1 MAQAMEID
9 IDIPQFLYEER
20 QKAPEHLQRY
30 FTTFVDLHERK
41 LWHQLTKEVVD
52 FFKDSESGPF
62 RLPIFQQFVAKWE
75 DKINTLSLVTIAL
88 SAAKQFKG
96 EKNEIQLFSLL
107 TDGMLEPNDSVEF
120 LSNII
125 SKVDKPEMQDVY
137 VYAVMEMSHFKLKLQ
152 QWDEV
157 KKAIDKCDK
166 ILDHF
171 DSVQTVIYAS
181 FYRVSA
187 DYYKAKAEFAQYYKT
202 ALLYL
207 ACVNLDELSSEEKA
221 ERAYDLAISALLGD
235 MIYNFGE
242 LLMHPILDSLKNTEY
257 EWLPSLLFAFNSGSI
272 GKFEA
277 LAPHF
282 SKQPILQQNMSSMS
296 QKICLMSL
304 IEAVFRRSGD
314 NRIIPFAE
322 IAAETRLSVDE
333 VEHLIMKA
341 LSLNLIRGS
350 IDQVDQVVTVT
361 WVQPRVLD
369 LNQIDG
375 MRRRLDEWDSHV
387 KKISG
392 FLSEQGGEVFAQ

>member
-1 MAQAMEID
+1 MEVD
-9 IDIPQFLYEER
+9 FDIPKFLYDER
-20 QKAPEHLQRY
+20 QKVPAHLQHY
-30 FTTFVDLHERK
+30 FTTFEDLYDRK
-41 LWHQLTKEVVD
+41 LWHQLTRKIMD
-52 FFKDSESGPF
+52 FFQEAESGPF
-62 RLPIFQQFVAKWE
+62 QLSIFQQFVAKWE
-75 DKINTLSLVTIAL
+75 DEINTLSLVTIAL
-88 SAAKQFKG
+88 SAAKQFK
-96 EKNEIQLFSLL
+96 
-107 TDGMLEPNDSVEF
+107 EPNDSVEF
-120 LSNII
+120 LVSII
-125 SKVDKPEMQDVY
+125 LKVDKPETQDVY
-137 VYAVMEMSHFKLKLQ
+137 VYAVMEATQFKLKLE
-152 QWDEV
+152 QWDDV

-166 ILDHF
+166 ILDQL
-171 DSVQTVIYAS
+171 DSVRTVIYAS

-207 ACVNLDELSSEEKA
+207 ACVDIAELSSGEKA

-242 LLMHPILDSLKNTEY
+242 LLMHPILDSLKGTEH

-282 SKQPILQQNMSSMS
+282 SKQPILQQNMASMS

-333 VEHLIMKA
+333 VEHLVMKA